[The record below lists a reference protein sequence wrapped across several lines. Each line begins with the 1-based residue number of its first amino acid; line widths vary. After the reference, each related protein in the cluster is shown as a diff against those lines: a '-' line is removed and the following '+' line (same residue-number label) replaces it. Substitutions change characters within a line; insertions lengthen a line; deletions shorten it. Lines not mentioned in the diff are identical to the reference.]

1 MKNIKDLSK
10 LNITELFCRADD
22 FCKAF
27 MPEYEKRL
35 LVNGN
40 KLIDTDR
47 LNISEIITLMIN
59 FHIVKDTEISKL
71 ITNGM
76 FVMY

>member
-1 MKNIKDLSK
+1 LK
-10 LNITELFCRADD
+10 LNITKLCCCVDD
-22 FCKAF
+22 FCKEF

>member
-1 MKNIKDLSK
+1 M
-10 LNITELFCRADD
+10 NITELFCRVDD
-22 FCKAF
+22 FWKEF

-47 LNISEIITLMIN
+47 FNINEIITLMIN
-59 FHIVKDTEISKL
+59 
-71 ITNGM
+71 
-76 FVMY
+76 

>member
-1 MKNIKDLSK
+1 MK

-22 FCKAF
+22 FCKEF

-35 LVNGN
+35 LINGN

-59 FHIVKDTEISKL
+59 FYIVKDTEISKL

>member
-1 MKNIKDLSK
+1 MK
-10 LNITELFCRADD
+10 LNITECFCHVDD
-22 FCKAF
+22 FCRKF
-27 MPEYEKRL
+27 MPEYEKSL
-35 LVNGN
+35 LINGN

-47 LNISEIITLMIN
+47 LNISEIITIMIN
-59 FHIVKDTEISKL
+59 FHIDKDTETSKI

>member
-1 MKNIKDLSK
+1 
-10 LNITELFCRADD
+10 
-22 FCKAF
+22 